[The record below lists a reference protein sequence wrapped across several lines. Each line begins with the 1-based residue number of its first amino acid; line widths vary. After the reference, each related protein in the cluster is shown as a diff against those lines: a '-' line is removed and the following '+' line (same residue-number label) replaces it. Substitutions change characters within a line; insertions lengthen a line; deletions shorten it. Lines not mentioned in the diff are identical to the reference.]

1 MKKTLLFS
9 LALIAGT
16 LVSSQAFSVCVGN
29 CGGTSGGYTGGQAG
43 GSTGGSS
50 GDGYGDGHGTGSGG
64 GDQHRPITDGECR
77 SYYGNDS
84 NVINSDSCWS
94 YNHGS
99 WGENHCNGS
108 AAPVGTACT
117 DKGEPYPSLY
127 YGHCYCLTKNITDA
141 YCQLQGGSD
150 CYAPSNCASHA
161 GANQTCQDYSAPY
174 GLCKCVVSNGNS
186 GGTPPTPPTPP
197 TVEEQCTN
205 YNTNCHETCKTPAL
219 GCHTETIPNTNVSC
233 QCRGSANSGT
243 SQSTTT
249 TTPEHNVTGNEL
261 TAEECAELF
270 PNSIR
275 CSTSVCPAPVS
286 GYTCTEHQVGS
297 RGLCVCLDPIN
308 PNVGDDPTIISGGE
322 QPFSQDGYAADG
334 YGYDEITTCPTD
346 MNTQGCCCVPKVSGQ
361 AGRFGDALLNE
372 DFYNEAID

>member
-9 LALIAGT
+9 LALIAAPLFFSGT
-16 LVSSQAFSVCVGN
+16 
-29 CGGTSGGYTGGQAG
+29 AG
-43 GSTGGSS
+43 
-50 GDGYGDGHGTGSGG
+50 
-64 GDQHRPITDGECR
+64 
-77 SYYGNDS
+77 
-84 NVINSDSCWS
+84 
-94 YNHGS
+94 
-99 WGENHCNGS
+99 
-108 AAPVGTACT
+108 AAPVDPKTNACVDGAPREIWGSANYGSLMDCDIIDNSNISCPVNPPNSQYACT
-117 DKGEPYPSLY
+117 TWRIHYQGQCLKCAGVLKKALTSSDCQQQFGGDENGTCSTTDCSSAGSGYTCTTHHTDTPVS
-127 YGHCYCLTKNITDA
+127 GTCYCKKA
-141 YCQLQGGSD
+141 V
-150 CYAPSNCASHA
+150 A
-161 GANQTCQDYSAPY
+161 
-174 GLCKCVVSNGNS
+174 
-186 GGTPPTPPTPP
+186 PTPP

-286 GYTCTEHQVGS
+286 GYTCTEHSVGS
-297 RGLCVCLDPIN
+297 RGTCVCLDPIN

-361 AGRFGDALLNE
+361 AGRFGDALVGE
-372 DFYNEAID
+372 FYDEVVD